1 MKTNEEK
8 TKRLIEH
15 AQDPSLAS
23 LDMAEHL
30 EEIAENT
37 KPKEVQKVE
46 ITNEDG
52 ALAAQIFSLLKGPK
66 GEKGD
71 QGERG
76 EKGEDSAI
84 PGPKGDKG
92 EKGSP
97 GRDGENGLNGS
108 DGHNPDP
115 SEIVPLVLEQIKLPE
130 YKETVL
136 DGGEQ
141 IVAKINDLPTDDE
154 KLKIDAKHIKGL
166 PDLKDNKGNTVFT
179 AIRGPEVKIY
189 DLSSQLDGVLKTFS
203 LPAFGLIF
211 DVRSTSFPY
220 AFRPTVD
227 YTVDYTAMTIT
238 FTSEITADATLAA
251 NQSLYILYLTV

>member
-8 TKRLIEH
+8 AKRLIEH
-15 AQDPSLAS
+15 QADPSLAN

-30 EEIAENT
+30 EDIAENT

-46 ITNEDG
+46 ITNEG
-52 ALAAQIFSLLKGPK
+52 GELAAQFFSLLKG
-66 GEKGD
+66 
-71 QGERG
+71 
-76 EKGEDSAI
+76 A
-84 PGPKGDKG
+84 KGDKG
-92 EKGSP
+92 EDSTVP
-97 GRDGENGLNGS
+97 GPQGEPGKDSEVPGPQGPAGEDGLNGA

-141 IVAKINDLPTDDE
+141 IVAKINELPTDDE
-154 KLKIDAKHIKGL
+154 DLKIDAKHIKGL
-166 PDLKDNKGNTVFT
+166 PDFKDNKGNTVFT

-189 DLSSQLDGVLKTFS
+189 DLSSQLDGVTKTFS
-203 LPAFGLIF
+203 LPAFSLIF

-220 AFRPTVD
+220 AFRPTTD
-227 YTVDYTAMTIT
+227 YIVNYTNMQIT
-238 FTSEITADATLAA
+238 FTSEITADATLASG
-251 NQSLYILYLTV
+251 QTLYILYLTV